1 VEEVAAIYQRAEELL
16 HGPVMAV
23 SPELLDAIDEANA
36 CPENEDIPAEEVRQ
50 RVAEWARSK

>member
-1 VEEVAAIYQRAEELL
+1 
-16 HGPVMAV
+16 MAV